1 MSVDADRDH
10 AAELASPKSGLQGF
24 PVDAICTGCQRVH
37 VKQVR
42 PEDVGQSIDV
52 DPVTLEAD
60 SLTSFRHVCHRCG
73 KVTWWNP
80 TTVLSGLIEAKR
92 SAEE

>member
-1 MSVDADRDH
+1 MSVDADRDLS
-10 AAELASPKSGLQGF
+10 AELASPESGLQGF

-42 PEDVGQSIDV
+42 PEDVDAEIGV
-52 DPVTLEAD
+52 DPVTLDAEG
-60 SLTSFRHVCHRCG
+60 LTSFKHVCHRCG
-73 KVTWWNP
+73 TATWWNP
-80 TTVLSGLIEAKR
+80 TAVLTGLIEAKR